1 MSTSR
6 FFIGGQAELLGCDE
20 SARAW
25 LDAGVVVARRLG
37 RVVFLEPAIQAGFE
51 AALADVR
58 AGLARLACAPARR
71 IVVPSRARAPAA
83 LLIRVSGLAAPDG
96 GPVRALLEL
105 RDLRAPAPAPGLDAA
120 LVSRASG
127 LTGAQARVAIA
138 VAGGR
143 SPADV
148 AADHGISVR
157 TVRCHLSTIFGKVGV
172 SRQPELVRRLAAH
185 PSLATPAER
194 PRAARGTPGERGR

>member
-6 FFIGGQAELLGCDE
+6 IFIGGQAELLGCDE

-25 LDAGVVVARRLG
+25 LDAGVVVACRRG
-37 RVVFLEPAIQAGFE
+37 RVVFLEPAIQAAFE

-58 AGLARLACAPARR
+58 AGLQRLARAPQRR
-71 IVVPSRARAPAA
+71 IVVPSRARSPGA
-83 LLIRVSGLAAPDG
+83 LLIRVSGLAVPDG
-96 GPVRALLEL
+96 GPACALLEL
-105 RDLRAPAPAPGLDAA
+105 RDLRAPTPAPGLDVA
-120 LVSRASG
+120 LVSRAWG

-143 SPADV
+143 SPAGV

-185 PSLATPAER
+185 PGLATPAER
-194 PRAARGTPGERGR
+194 PRAAHGTPGERGR